1 MIIISWSVSRKNLK
15 YLDIL
20 LLFRSS
26 ECHHNRWN
34 FCQNCVRGWQSHS
47 RVYRDGSPA
56 TANPVVPCRWSIARG
71 INHRRWIP
79 AYPERPAFTW
89 RYIQMWS
96 HQQSWL
102 CTVSGHH
109 LCARFVLIY
118 LFLVWLV
125 VWPTVCLFACSL
137 FFCFFFSFSF
147 SLSFTLFLVRLN
159 VHLYKMHGKSLG
171 RVLLA
176 FFSFVFFCLRAS
188 SFGTIPE

>member
-1 MIIISWSVSRKNLK
+1 MSLNFTRSWWLTEHKYRKSYDHNFLKFSRKNLK

-34 FCQNCVRGWQSHS
+34 FCQNCVCGWQSHS
-47 RVYRDGSPA
+47 RVYRDRSPA

-71 INHRRWIP
+71 INRRRWIP
-79 AYPERPAFTW
+79 AYPERPAFIW

-109 LCARFVLIY
+109 LCARFVLIH

-125 VWPTVCLFACSL
+125 VWPNVCLFACSL
-137 FFCFFFSFSF
+137 FFSFFF
-147 SLSFTLFLVRLN
+147 LFLFRFLFRSPYFWFIWMFICTKCMAN
-159 VHLYKMHGKSLG
+159 L
-171 RVLLA
+171 
-176 FFSFVFFCLRAS
+176 
-188 SFGTIPE
+188 